1 METPEYPP
9 VKELRETVSNI
20 SFRVKTRGYDP
31 KEVDAFLDV
40 LVERLQSVENK
51 LDDLRQYES
60 WLRMEAHGQI
70 IGQAQQEALRI
81 MQEAQDNA
89 RALEE
94 KTRADLDREQ
104 QSLRESIAQCTES
117 WNEQRN
123 ALEKELEQARQ
134 YVKNYRNEFIR
145 TMEDS
150 IATLRQ
156 EQQYDDRETTHALSG
171 LPTLSTPQMNT
182 QVNSI
187 EDVNKLIEEL
197 KRQLRK

>member
-123 ALEKELEQARQ
+123 ALKKELEQARQ

>member
-31 KEVDAFLDV
+31 KEVDAFLDI

-104 QSLRESIAQCTES
+104 QSLRESIAQCSES
-117 WNEQRN
+117 WNEQKN

-182 QVNSI
+182 QVNSV

>member
-117 WNEQRN
+117 WNEQRST
-123 ALEKELEQARQ
+123 LEKELEQARQ

>member
-9 VKELRETVSNI
+9 VKELRETVGNI